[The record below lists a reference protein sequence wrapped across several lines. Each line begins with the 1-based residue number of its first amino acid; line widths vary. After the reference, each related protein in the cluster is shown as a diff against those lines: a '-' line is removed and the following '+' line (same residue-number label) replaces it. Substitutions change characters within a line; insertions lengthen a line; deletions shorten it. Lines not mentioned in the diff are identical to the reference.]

1 MKIILVNE
9 IDTLGKAGEIVEVA
23 DGYARNYL
31 LPKKIAIKATKN
43 NINKI
48 QKIKENAE
56 KEKLKKVEEYK
67 IKVKKIEDTEL
78 VFTRKVDEKDNLY
91 GSVSENDIY
100 EKLIKKGVNIDKYAI
115 KLDKHL
121 KELGEFEVKVEFTPE
136 ISANLKVKVEK
147 E

>member
-9 IDTLGKAGEIVEVA
+9 IDTLGKADEIVEVA
-23 DGYARNYL
+23 DGYARHYL